1 MKKELK
7 KIANEL
13 MKLELQCQNCD
24 KNEQNMIVEKMAE
37 MSEGL
42 SLLDMLEI
50 DQYIQSKL

>member
-24 KNEQNMIVEKMAE
+24 KNEQNMILEKMAE

>member
-7 KIANEL
+7 KIANKL
-13 MKLELQCQNCD
+13 MKLELQCQNCN
-24 KNEQNMIVEKMAE
+24 KNEQNIILEQMAE

>member
-1 MKKELK
+1 MEKELK

-24 KNEQNMIVEKMAE
+24 KNEQNMILEKMAE

>member
-24 KNEQNMIVEKMAE
+24 KNEQNMILEQMAE

>member
-24 KNEQNMIVEKMAE
+24 KNEQNMILEKMTE

>member
-13 MKLELQCQNCD
+13 MELELQCQNCD
-24 KNEQNMIVEKMAE
+24 KNEQNMILEKMAE

>member
-13 MKLELQCQNCD
+13 MKLELQCQNCN
-24 KNEQNMIVEKMAE
+24 KNEQNMILEKMAK

>member
-13 MKLELQCQNCD
+13 MKLELQCQNCN
-24 KNEQNMIVEKMAE
+24 KNEQNMILEKMAE